1 MLWCDFETKSACDLK
16 IHGVYNYAQDLS
28 TEVLCMSYAFDNDV
42 VVQTWTPDQPFP
54 DTVRNYTG
62 QIRAHN
68 AAFERLIF
76 WYVLGINFKLEQFY
90 CTAAQARANCLPAS
104 LEDIGRA
111 MSAKMKKDHRG
122 KQLIRQCCFPPY
134 NTALIPELIVYC
146 EQDVRAMREIS
157 LALRQ
162 LSDDELLDYQINER
176 INDRGLLVDVPLC
189 NAAISYAT
197 AELQEIQSL
206 VKDITG
212 IVSARSPKLKE
223 WVAERIDPNLM
234 MVDDKLSLNKNIR
247 TALLQLDLPTDV
259 LDVVQCIDDISA
271 SSVAKFKRMAELAD
285 IEDYRVRGAFVFNG
299 GSATGRASSY
309 GVQLQNMARV
319 CAKDPVAVRSAMMAG
334 DDLNAYGNRVT
345 DVLKGMI
352 RPSIIPAKG
361 NVLVVADWAGIE
373 ARCNPWLSNH
383 VASEAKLDIFRSG
396 GDVYVENAKSTF
408 NTQEVTKDQRFIGK
422 VQELA
427 CFTEETKVLTHNG
440 IKAILDVLITDKLW
454 DGSSW
459 VDHQGVILKGMKEVI
474 NVCGVNVT
482 PNHLVLIKKNW
493 FPMHQLNSNK
503 FILFQALV
511 TGSVNLPYWELKEL
525 NLGPA
530 LSIWRKYNAIVGQ
543 RLIMSIYQTLEK
555 VAQHGVI
562 LALRNKLDI
571 GVKIITNLRVFAL
584 MMRIVDGCLIGF
596 QHVKGGV
603 LTLKTKVIQIMGGG
617 ALHYTPYGKRINL
630 HFCNTLLRLK
640 GGINRNWNL
649 IGLMSI
655 RVMNL
660 KILGSLL
667 KKKIVIIKE
676 KCKICNHTL
685 PNLKPVYDILNSGKN
700 NRFTIVS
707 DAGALIVHNCG
718 YSGGVGAFASM
729 SRIYGLVMSEDRA
742 KKMVR
747 GWRIANPWCIPY
759 GQDLERAY
767 MSAMRHKGHE
777 FSAGR
782 VTYLFDGNH
791 LWYILPSGRILCYP
805 FARIEDGAVT
815 YLKAA
820 FKPAS
825 DAEEWPRARL
835 WQGIAQE
842 NCAQATANDLL
853 RYSLRQLDNVI
864 AHIHDEIVVECKA
877 DDAEEVTKRMT
888 SIMCSP
894 PVWAEG
900 LPLDVEIAT
909 MYRYGK

>member
-42 VVQTWTPDQPFP
+42 VQTWAPDQPFP

-68 AAFERLIF
+68 AAFERLVF

-90 CTAAQARANCLPAS
+90 CTAAQARANCLPGS

-122 KQLIRQCCFPPY
+122 KQLIRQCCLPPY
-134 NTALIPELIVYC
+134 NTELIPELIKYC

-162 LSDDELLDYQINER
+162 LSDEELLDYQINER

-189 NAAISYAT
+189 NAANSYAT

-212 IVSARSPKLKE
+212 IASARSPKLKE

-285 IEDYRVRGAFVFNG
+285 VEDHRVRGAFVFNG
-299 GSATGRASSY
+299 GSATGRSSSF
-309 GVQLQNMARV
+309 GVQLQNMSRV
-319 CAKDPVAVRSAMMAG
+319 CAKDPVAVRAAMMAG
-334 DDLNAYGNRVT
+334 DSLSAFGSRVT

-352 RPSIIPAKG
+352 RPAIIPAPG
-361 NVLVVADWAGIE
+361 NVLVVADWVGIE

-408 NTQEVTKDQRFIGK
+408 NTQEVTKDQRYIGK

-427 CFTEETKVLTHNG
+427 
-440 IKAILDVLITDKLW
+440 
-454 DGSSW
+454 
-459 VDHQGVILKGMKEVI
+459 
-474 NVCGVNVT
+474 
-482 PNHLVLIKKNW
+482 
-493 FPMHQLNSNK
+493 
-503 FILFQALV
+503 
-511 TGSVNLPYWELKEL
+511 
-525 NLGPA
+525 LG
-530 LSIWRKYNAIVGQ
+530 
-543 RLIMSIYQTLEK
+543 
-555 VAQHGVI
+555 
-562 LALRNKLDI
+562 
-571 GVKIITNLRVFAL
+571 F
-584 MMRIVDGCLIGF
+584 
-596 QHVKGGV
+596 
-603 LTLKTKVIQIMGGG
+603 
-617 ALHYTPYGKRINL
+617 
-630 HFCNTLLRLK
+630 
-640 GGINRNWNL
+640 
-649 IGLMSI
+649 
-655 RVMNL
+655 
-660 KILGSLL
+660 
-667 KKKIVIIKE
+667 
-676 KCKICNHTL
+676 
-685 PNLKPVYDILNSGKN
+685 
-700 NRFTIVS
+700 
-707 DAGALIVHNCG
+707 
-718 YSGGVGAFASM
+718 SGGVGAFASM
-729 SRIYGLVMSEDRA
+729 ARIYGLEMSEHQIKR
-742 KKMVR
+742 MIN

-767 MSAMRHKGHE
+767 MSALRHKGHE

-820 FKPAS
+820 FKPAA
-825 DAEEWPRARL
+825 DAKEWPRARL

-853 RYSLRQLDNVI
+853 RNSLRQLDNVVI
-864 AHIHDEIVVECKA
+864 HVHDEIVIECKEEDA
-877 DDAEEVTKRMT
+877 DAVSKKMT
-888 SIMCSP
+888 SIMCKP
-894 PVWAEG
+894 PVWADG
-900 LPLDVEIAT
+900 LPLDVEVSI
-909 MYRYGK
+909 MKRYGK

>member
-1 MLWCDFETKSACDLK
+1 
-16 IHGVYNYAQDLS
+16 
-28 TEVLCMSYAFDNDV
+28 MSYAFDDEA
-42 VVQTWTPDQPFP
+42 VQTWTPDQPFP
-54 DTVRNYTG
+54 DAVRNYKG
-62 QIRAHN
+62 EIRAHN

-76 WYVLGINFKLEQFY
+76 WYVLGINFELEQFY
-90 CTAAQARANCLPAS
+90 CTATQARANCLPGS

-122 KQLIRQCCFPPY
+122 KQLIRQCCVPPY
-134 NTALIPELIVYC
+134 NTALLPELIHYC
-146 EQDVRAMREIS
+146 EQDVRAMREVS

-162 LSDDELLDYQINER
+162 LSDDELLDYHVNER
-176 INDRGLLVDVPLC
+176 INDRGLLIDVPLC
-189 NAAISYAT
+189 HAAIGYAT
-197 AELQEIQSL
+197 TELEDIQAL
-206 VKDITG
+206 VKEITG
-212 IVSARSPKLKE
+212 IASARSPKLKE
-223 WVAERIDPNLM
+223 WVAERIDPELM
-234 MVDDKLSLNKNIR
+234 MVDEKLSLNKATR
-247 TALLQLDLPTDV
+247 TALLQMDLPNDV

-285 IEDYRVRGAFVFNG
+285 IEDGRVRGAFVFNG

-309 GVQLQNMARV
+309 GVQLQNMSRV

-334 DDLNAYGNRVT
+334 DDLNPFGTRVT
-345 DVLKGMI
+345 NVLKGMI
-352 RPSIIPAKG
+352 RPAIIPAKG

-408 NTQEVTKDQRFIGK
+408 NTKEVTKEQRFIGK

-427 CFTEETKVLTHNG
+427 L
-440 IKAILDVLITDKLW
+440 
-454 DGSSW
+454 
-459 VDHQGVILKGMKEVI
+459 
-474 NVCGVNVT
+474 
-482 PNHLVLIKKNW
+482 
-493 FPMHQLNSNK
+493 
-503 FILFQALV
+503 
-511 TGSVNLPYWELKEL
+511 
-525 NLGPA
+525 
-530 LSIWRKYNAIVGQ
+530 
-543 RLIMSIYQTLEK
+543 
-555 VAQHGVI
+555 
-562 LALRNKLDI
+562 
-571 GVKIITNLRVFAL
+571 
-584 MMRIVDGCLIGF
+584 
-596 QHVKGGV
+596 
-603 LTLKTKVIQIMGGG
+603 
-617 ALHYTPYGKRINL
+617 
-630 HFCNTLLRLK
+630 
-640 GGINRNWNL
+640 
-649 IGLMSI
+649 
-655 RVMNL
+655 
-660 KILGSLL
+660 
-667 KKKIVIIKE
+667 
-676 KCKICNHTL
+676 
-685 PNLKPVYDILNSGKN
+685 
-700 NRFTIVS
+700 
-707 DAGALIVHNCG
+707 G
-718 YSGGVGAFASM
+718 YSGGAGAFASM
-729 SRIYGLVMSEDRA
+729 ARIYGLNMPEHQIKR
-742 KKMVR
+742 MIN

-759 GQDLERAY
+759 GQELERAY

-805 FARIEDGAVT
+805 FARLEDGAVT

-853 RYSLRQLDNVI
+853 RYSLRQLDGVI

-888 SIMCSP
+888 SSMCSA

>member
-1 MLWCDFETKSACDLK
+1 MLFVDFESKSACDLK
-16 IHGVYNYAQDLS
+16 KHGVYNYCQDRS
-28 TEVLCMSYAFDNDV
+28 TEVLCMSYAFDDEA
-42 VVQTWTPDQPFP
+42 VQTWTPDQPFP
-54 DTVRNYTG
+54 ERVRNFKG

-76 WYVLGINFKLEQFY
+76 WYVLGINFELEQFY
-90 CTAAQARANCLPAS
+90 CTATQARANCLPGS

-122 KQLIRQCCFPPY
+122 KQLIRQCCVPPY
-134 NTALIPELIVYC
+134 NTALLPELIHYC
-146 EQDVRAMREIS
+146 EQDVRAMREVS

-162 LSDDELLDYQINER
+162 LSDDELLDYHVNER
-176 INDRGLLVDVPLC
+176 INDKGLLVDVPLC
-189 NAAISYAT
+189 HAAIGYAT
-197 AELQEIQSL
+197 TELEDIQAL

-212 IVSARSPKLKE
+212 IASARSPKLKE
-223 WVAERIDPNLM
+223 WVAERIDPELM
-234 MVDDKLSLNKNIR
+234 MVDEKLSLNKATR
-247 TALLQLDLPTDV
+247 TALLQMDLPNEV

-285 IEDYRVRGAFVFNG
+285 IEDGRVRGAFVFNG

-309 GVQLQNMARV
+309 GVQLQNMARL
-319 CAKDPVAVRSAMMAG
+319 CAKDPEAVRSAMMKG
-334 DDLNAYGNRVT
+334 DDLSPFGTRVT
-345 DVLKGMI
+345 NVLKGMI
-352 RPSIIPAKG
+352 RPAIIPAKG

-408 NTQEVTKDQRFIGK
+408 NVKEVTKDQRFIGK

-427 CFTEETKVLTHNG
+427 L
-440 IKAILDVLITDKLW
+440 
-454 DGSSW
+454 
-459 VDHQGVILKGMKEVI
+459 
-474 NVCGVNVT
+474 
-482 PNHLVLIKKNW
+482 
-493 FPMHQLNSNK
+493 
-503 FILFQALV
+503 
-511 TGSVNLPYWELKEL
+511 
-525 NLGPA
+525 
-530 LSIWRKYNAIVGQ
+530 
-543 RLIMSIYQTLEK
+543 
-555 VAQHGVI
+555 
-562 LALRNKLDI
+562 
-571 GVKIITNLRVFAL
+571 
-584 MMRIVDGCLIGF
+584 
-596 QHVKGGV
+596 
-603 LTLKTKVIQIMGGG
+603 
-617 ALHYTPYGKRINL
+617 
-630 HFCNTLLRLK
+630 
-640 GGINRNWNL
+640 
-649 IGLMSI
+649 
-655 RVMNL
+655 
-660 KILGSLL
+660 
-667 KKKIVIIKE
+667 
-676 KCKICNHTL
+676 
-685 PNLKPVYDILNSGKN
+685 
-700 NRFTIVS
+700 
-707 DAGALIVHNCG
+707 G
-718 YSGGVGAFASM
+718 YSGGAGAFASM
-729 SRIYGLVMSEDRA
+729 ARIYGLEMPEHQIKR
-742 KKMVR
+742 MIN

-805 FARIEDGAVT
+805 FARLEDGAVT

-877 DDAEEVTKRMT
+877 DDAEEVTKRMM
-888 SIMCSP
+888 SVMCTP

-900 LPLDVEIAT
+900 LPLDVEINT
-909 MYRYGK
+909 MARYGK